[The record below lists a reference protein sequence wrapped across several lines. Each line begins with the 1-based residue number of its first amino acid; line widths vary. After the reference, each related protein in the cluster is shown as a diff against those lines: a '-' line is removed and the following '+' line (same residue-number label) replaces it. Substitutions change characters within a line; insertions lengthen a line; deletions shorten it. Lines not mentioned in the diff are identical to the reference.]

1 MYTIYRKRR
10 ENLKNYNLQKKKRK
24 FKELQFLQAWQGFYA
39 RQEVLK
45 ISEHLVSQTNSAKRP
60 LTILQKSTKKKVT
73 VRLKNEVEYKGKMD
87 NVDSYMNLIMTDAEE
102 LHDGKTIANYGR
114 VIVRGNNVL
123 FIKLENEL

>member
-1 MYTIYRKRR
+1 MTR
-10 ENLKNYNLQKKKRK
+10 ELPLSQTSVKKPLTTLQK
-24 FKELQFLQAWQGFYA
+24 
-39 RQEVLK
+39 
-45 ISEHLVSQTNSAKRP
+45 N
-60 LTILQKSTKKKVT
+60 TKKKVT

-102 LHDGKTIANYGR
+102 LHDGKVLANYGR